1 MKKVLLLAIVSLFSL
16 HAFAAGP
23 VSFGVQATGA
33 NINVE
38 APLKEVY
45 GFGFGGGIHLDI
57 NLPLIL
63 AIRVQGDFVTF
74 SPDKGKYQT
83 LLSQTAA
90 QLGYQTNPADFS
102 VEGGRI
108 NIISVNVNGKLSP
121 LPLPLLSPY
130 FTAGGGMANVGTT
143 DLNVKYQGAA
153 FPGGGSSSKTN
164 ASANLGVGVDLDLI
178 ALKLYLEARYT
189 WIFSSGATS
198 TYVPV
203 SLGVTF

>member
-33 NINVE
+33 NLNFE
-38 APLKEVY
+38 NPALKEMY
-45 GFGFGGGIHLDI
+45 GFGLGGGIHLDI

-63 AIRVQGDFVTF
+63 AIRVQGDYTTF
-74 SPDKGKYQT
+74 KLDDGKYKN
-83 LLSQTAA
+83 LLVNANPGTVAA
-90 QLGYQTNPADFS
+90 DYTVD
-102 VEGGRI
+102 GGRI
-108 NIISVNVNGKLSP
+108 NIISVFANAKVSP

-130 FTAGGGMANVGTT
+130 VTGGVGMANLGIT
-143 DLNVKYQGAA
+143 DLTIKHPMLQFSGLSGVK
-153 FPGGGSSSKTN
+153 SETN
-164 ASANLGVGVDLDLI
+164 FSANLGVGVDLDLI